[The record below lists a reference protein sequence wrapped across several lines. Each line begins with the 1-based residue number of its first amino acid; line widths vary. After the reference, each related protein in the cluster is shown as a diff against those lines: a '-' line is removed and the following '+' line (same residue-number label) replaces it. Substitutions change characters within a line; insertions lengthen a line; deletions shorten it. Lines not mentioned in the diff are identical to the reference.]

1 VLSNGHAFGFDTALD
16 VWLRLADDHFHE
28 SDFHSDLPAAVL
40 GATNGQGQT
49 DMTTDLAMVH
59 AAASTV
65 ARTAAPT
72 SAPVSRVAT
81 LMQSGGSGRKKRSVS
96 HLESLLGSAVLLG
109 RGVGGSAPTGAAQQE
124 YKDWLRVYVRRL
136 AEDGAVNAAAIDK
149 VRELCEE
156 LLGPPSSRSPSAAS
170 ATDTD
175 GSSTG
180 GAVALGTWAA
190 KTELDL
196 DKRALLAEVVLPTV
210 AKHSR
215 ISSFQRLVSE
225 YKLELETMG
234 ASG

>member
-1 VLSNGHAFGFDTALD
+1 MAVLSNGHAFGFDTALD

-28 SDFHSDLPAAVL
+28 SDFHSDLPTAVL
-40 GATNGQGQT
+40 EATNGQAQA
-49 DMTTDLAMVH
+49 DKITDLAMVH

-65 ARTAAPT
+65 SRTAAPT
-72 SAPVSRVAT
+72 SA

-109 RGVGGSAPTGAAQQE
+109 RGVDGSAPTGTAQQE

-136 AEDGAVNAAAIDK
+136 AEDGAVNAATIDK

-170 ATDTD
+170 ATDT
-175 GSSTG
+175 GGSTG
-180 GAVALGTWAA
+180 GVAALGTWAA
-190 KTELDL
+190 TTELDL

-234 ASG
+234 ASS